1 MQILWKFMIFKI
13 VQNWQLVGWLSKC
26 SPKVFVDETFWL
38 FFVSLEIDACILSP
52 CPVNNLLSCEDL
64 APPHCGAATDRIC
77 HCNVGYTWAGEEQ
90 GCVNID
96 VCTTTVTQWN
106 FDDCG
111 SNTICKD
118 EIGGPISTAGRTCE
132 CINDHYKPK
141 CELSCERNYGS
152 FCFFNGLFYLGLT
165 FFFFTITDKKI
176 VLCFKY
182 FFWNYGQ
189 NDWQHKYEKF

>member
-1 MQILWKFMIFKI
+1 MGFARICKFFENLWFSKSYKI
-13 VQNWQLVGWLSKC
+13 GNLSADWANVHQKYL
-26 SPKVFVDETFWL
+26 FDETFWL

-165 FFFFTITDKKI
+165 FFFFH
-176 VLCFKY
+176 
-182 FFWNYGQ
+182 
-189 NDWQHKYEKF
+189 NDR